1 MTYEHRHKNFMT
13 NRLFLKLDIL
23 TELQMQM
30 LLGAGFLPLTLCFN
44 LFTGKL
50 HELMVDAY

>member
-1 MTYEHRHKNFMT
+1 MT